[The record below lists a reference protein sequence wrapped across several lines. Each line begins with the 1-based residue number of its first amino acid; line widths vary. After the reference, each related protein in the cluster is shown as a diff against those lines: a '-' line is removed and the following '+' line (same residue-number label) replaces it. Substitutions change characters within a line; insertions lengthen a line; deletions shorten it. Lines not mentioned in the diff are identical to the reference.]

1 MNSRERLLISLN
13 HREPDRVPIDLGGMP
28 TSTISALAHENLKRH
43 LGISSPTRLMSPIF
57 LTAYPDDLLIRR
69 FGVDVKM
76 VAQKASAG
84 NRPETSAEG
93 KIADEWGVVYQKHA
107 AAQTHFIVEP
117 EAPLRRA
124 SSTQEIER
132 YPWPDPTDR
141 SRVRGLKEV
150 ARKYQEEGFGVV
162 VTAPLMVMTQSQ
174 GLRGIEQFMMD
185 TALNRS
191 LLEYLMDKVLDL
203 QLEMSR
209 MLLEEVEPYLDVVV
223 MGDDLSHQGGLTYS
237 PETYRLLFKPRHRTI
252 MRFLKEHAGDGTK
265 ILYHCCG
272 AAEPVLADLIDMGV
286 DAYNPV
292 QVGAKGMDDTKKLKA
307 RYGRDL
313 TFWGGIDTQR
323 VLSFGCPEQVK
334 AEVRRRVDDLAPNGG
349 FILSA
354 VHNIRPEVKPENIC
368 ALFEAAQEYGKY

>member
-13 HREPDRVPIDLGGMP
+13 HREPDRVPIDLGGTP
-28 TSTISALAHENLKRH
+28 TSTISALAHENLKKY

-57 LTAYPDDLLIRR
+57 LTAYPDDLLTRR

-76 VAQKASAG
+76 VGPKAPAG
-84 NRPETSAEG
+84 FRLGTRPDA
-93 KIADEWGVVYQKHA
+93 KIIDEWGVVYQKHE
-107 AAQTHFIVEP
+107 AAQTHFMVEA
-117 EAPLRRA
+117 EAPLRQA
-124 SSTQEIER
+124 TSAQEIAS

-150 ARKYQEEGFGVV
+150 ARTFHQEGFGVV
-162 VTAPLMVMTQSQ
+162 GVPPLMIMTQTQ

-185 TALNRS
+185 TALNRP

-209 MLLEEVEPYLDVVV
+209 ILLEEVEPYLDVVV

-237 PETYRLLFKPRHRTI
+237 PEMYRVLFKPRHRTI
-252 MRFLKEHAGDGTK
+252 LRFLKEHAGDGTK

-272 AAEPVLADLIDMGV
+272 AAEPLLGDLIELGV

-292 QVGAKGMDDTKKLKA
+292 QVGAKGMNDTGKLKA

-313 TFWGGIDTQR
+313 TFWGGIDTQK
-323 VLSFGCPEQVK
+323 VLSFGTPEQVK
-334 AEVRRRVDDLAPNGG
+334 EEVRRRINDLAPNGG
-349 FILSA
+349 FVLSA
-354 VHNIRPEVKPENIC
+354 VHNIRPEVRPENIC
-368 ALFEAAQEYGKY
+368 ALFEAAQDYGMY